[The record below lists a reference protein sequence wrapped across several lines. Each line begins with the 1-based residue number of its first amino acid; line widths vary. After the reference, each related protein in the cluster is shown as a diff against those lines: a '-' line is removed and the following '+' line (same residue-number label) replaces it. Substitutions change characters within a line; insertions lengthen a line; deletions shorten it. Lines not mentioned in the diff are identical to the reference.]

1 MQRKGGNYGTFHP
14 GVPLL
19 RNVLWLCLKSK
30 SVPKRSDHCLAIST
44 LTTGYMIL
52 NVLRV
57 LCWKTSLKPD
67 FNCEWFLKFNEK
79 TLVGVVSTFY
89 YSWGVAHRYFYLL
102 NITQPYQILILSVIL
117 NLLRRQKTSLND
129 YFWSKIAL
137 YLVIWSW
144 KIRRRVRISTSCA
157 LAEVIFLVFP
167 IVVLSRISCI
177 LFVSLSCQK
186 SISHSF
192 NLVTSSCNTGFRTVS
207 KQRHP
212 RMKCSIVS
220 SFSYNG

>member
-1 MQRKGGNYGTFHP
+1 M
-14 GVPLL
+14 
-19 RNVLWLCLKSK
+19 WLCLKSK
-30 SVPKRSDHCLAIST
+30 SVHKRSDHCLAIST

-57 LCWKTSLKPD
+57 LCWKTSL
-67 FNCEWFLKFNEK
+67 
-79 TLVGVVSTFY
+79 
-89 YSWGVAHRYFYLL
+89 
-102 NITQPYQILILSVIL
+102 
-117 NLLRRQKTSLND
+117 ND

-144 KIRRRVRISTSCA
+144 KIRRRVRSFTRCA

-177 LFVSLSCQK
+177 FFVSLSCQK

-212 RMKCSIVS
+212 RMKYSKVRIFFPEFNIRLYDKNSESDYFFFLHQNQNIFFSNIGNQNIFLEKTITPPS
-220 SFSYNG
+220 S

>member
-1 MQRKGGNYGTFHP
+1 MS
-14 GVPLL
+14 
-19 RNVLWLCLKSK
+19 VLWLCLKSK

-57 LCWKTSLKPD
+57 LCWKTSL
-67 FNCEWFLKFNEK
+67 NN
-79 TLVGVVSTFY
+79 
-89 YSWGVAHRYFYLL
+89 
-102 NITQPYQILILSVIL
+102 
-117 NLLRRQKTSLND
+117 

-144 KIRRRVRISTSCA
+144 KIRRRVRSSTRCA

-167 IVVLSRISCI
+167 IVVLSRNSCI
-177 LFVSLSCQK
+177 FFASLSCQK

-192 NLVTSSCNTGFRTVS
+192 NSFASCMDSPFKIIGS
-207 KQRHP
+207 LHP
-212 RMKCSIVS
+212 RWPPLMKI
-220 SFSYNG
+220 Y

>member
-1 MQRKGGNYGTFHP
+1 MS
-14 GVPLL
+14 
-19 RNVLWLCLKSK
+19 VLWLCLKSK
-30 SVPKRSDHCLAIST
+30 SVHKRFDHCLAIST

-57 LCWKTSLKPD
+57 LW
-67 FNCEWFLKFNEK
+67 W
-79 TLVGVVSTFY
+79 
-89 YSWGVAHRYFYLL
+89 
-102 NITQPYQILILSVIL
+102 
-117 NLLRRQKTSLND
+117 KTSLND

-144 KIRRRVRISTSCA
+144 KIRRWVRIATSCA

-212 RMKCSIVS
+212 RIKCSIVS
-220 SFSYNG
+220 SFSLHSKQVASVSVLYIHILLLCSMYDPVSNLSP